1 MRARAAELLPLL
13 IAFAPLLLGVA
24 DQIQEV
30 DPAQYAEV
38 GRRAFESGDWI
49 HLRDNFGPFLNKP
62 PLTFW
67 LMCGAFKL
75 FGVTSFAVRFPTLLL
90 GALLLLLTAR
100 IGELVHDRRTGVWG
114 AAMLGASPAFQL
126 MVADPKVDMP
136 VTFFMAAAIWL
147 MLEARRRPAL
157 AYLAWV
163 ACGLA
168 MLAKGPL
175 GLVVP
180 VLAVAPEG
188 LRRPGTLWQ
197 RLRPF
202 KPIAGPLLFLL
213 VAGPWFSENAR
224 EFGAAGPTLML
235 WNQGLGRLFNPDFL
249 KNDTTPAFFLHT
261 ALWAYLPFSPLFAVE
276 LFRRARAF
284 LRDRRLPPDESRV
297 LLWWFLVPFVA
308 VSFARYRLPQYCYWM
323 APPAA
328 LISARALLSAA
339 LPARAMEVTQAVLSS
354 LVVALVA
361 FLLFLCFPGSH
372 FLVTESWLVLTA
384 VVAASGRWL
393 ARRVPAEVRP
403 MAVGLFALTAFN
415 VVFQGHLHRAILEY
429 QPDEALGTLARQLDP
444 SGRSLPRLGTVESQ
458 ALAFYARRDAVTMTA
473 DELRAAALAGKAPY
487 AVVAEERIP
496 ELTASGELAATPKL
510 VRPQFWTSRP
520 TLPFLLRRSRANVTA
535 NVALVELRPA
545 AATPTPR

>member
-1 MRARAAELLPLL
+1 MRARAAELLPLV
-13 IAFAPLLLGVA
+13 IAFAPLLMGAA

-38 GRRAFESGDWI
+38 GRRAFESGDWV
-49 HLRDNFGPFLNKP
+49 HLKDNFGPFLNKP
-62 PLTFW
+62 PLAFW
-67 LMCGAFKL
+67 LMCGSFKL

-90 GALLLLLTAR
+90 GALLLLVTAR
-100 IGELVHDRRTGVWG
+100 TGALLFDRRTGLWG
-114 AAMLGASPAFQL
+114 AAMLGASPALQL

-136 VTFFMAAAIWL
+136 VTFFIAAAIWL
-147 MLEARRRPAL
+147 MLEARTRPAM

-163 ACGLA
+163 AAALA

-202 KPIAGPLLFLL
+202 KPISGPLLFLL
-213 VAGPWFSENAR
+213 VAAPWFYENAR

-235 WNQGLGRLFNPDFL
+235 WNQGLGRLLNPDFL
-249 KNDTTPAFFLHT
+249 QNDTTPLFFLHT
-261 ALWAYLPFSPLFAVE
+261 ALWAYLPFSPMFALE
-276 LFRRARAF
+276 LLRRARDL
-284 LRDRRLPPDESRV
+284 LRHRRFPPDEARV

-308 VSFARYRLPQYCYWM
+308 VSLARYRLPQYCYWM

-328 LISARALLSAA
+328 LIAARALLSAS
-339 LPARAMEVTQAVLSS
+339 LPARPLLIAQAVLSS

-372 FLVTESWLVLTA
+372 FLVTESWLVLAA
-384 VVAASGRWL
+384 VTAASGRWL
-393 ARRVPAEVRP
+393 ALRVPAEVRP

-415 VVFQGHLHRAILEY
+415 VVFHGHVHRAILEY
-429 QPDEALGTLARQLDP
+429 QPDEALGTLARELDP
-444 SGRSLPRLGTVESQ
+444 EGRSIPRLGTVESQ
-458 ALAFYARRDAVTMTA
+458 ALAFYARRDAVMMTA
-473 DELRAAALAGKAPY
+473 EELRAAALAGKAPY
-487 AVVAEERIP
+487 AVVAEERIG
-496 ELTASGELAATPKL
+496 ELTASGELTATPKL

-520 TLPFLLRRSRANVTA
+520 TLPFLLRRSRAGVVA
-535 NVALVELRPA
+535 RVALVEIR
-545 AATPTPR
+545 PTPR